1 MKKSITKALL
11 ITGLCLWPTFA
22 FGQPPYALTSQ
33 DKAKLQNQEV
43 VTHVWRD
50 AARNDGALDVF
61 GAIDVMASP
70 QIIWNLMTDC
80 SRGMELVKGMLS
92 CTVLETEQGGA
103 SDIREQVFTLGFLL
117 PNAKTRFRSEYE
129 RHKSIS
135 IRRVGGD
142 MKIQD
147 ATWKL
152 TPQANGLT
160 RVSYRGTILLKF
172 PVPGHLIKRAT
183 RKDTPKIMQN
193 LKRVAEADSQRERRV
208 ANVTVGGANKN
219 NVR

>member
-1 MKKSITKALL
+1 M
-11 ITGLCLWPTFA
+11 
-22 FGQPPYALTSQ
+22 
-33 DKAKLQNQEV
+33 QNQEV

-61 GAIDVMASP
+61 GAVDIMAS
-70 QIIWNLMTDC
+70 QQVIWNLMTDC
-80 SRGMELVKGMLS
+80 SRGMELVKEMLS

-129 RHKSIS
+129 PYQSIT

-147 ATWKL
+147 ATWSIV
-152 TPQANGLT
+152 PQAGGLT

-172 PVPGHLIKRAT
+172 PVPGPLIKRAT

-193 LKRVAEADSQRERRV
+193 LKRVAEADSQKQRRV
-208 ANVTVGGANKN
+208 VNVSARGAKN
-219 NVR
+219 NVK